1 MQANFKKNLFNLFYF
16 HLSKILWVSNFED
29 SCVNTI
35 SGTGVFSLFVSSL
48 SLIVMLVYTI
58 NRLAIWESFN
68 VQLFYFFLMFI
79 IQITFWKNPSN
90 LSWYFYVLLVK
101 LRSDMISLHYYKL
114 FYLKTFFWGGGH
126 CNRKFSSFMYN
137 FRNLYFNLKINYS
150 LIIM

>member
-114 FYLKTFFWGGGH
+114 FYLKTFFWGGGDIATG
-126 CNRKFSSFMYN
+126 N
-137 FRNLYFNLKINYS
+137 FPPLCIIFETSILTWK
-150 LIIM
+150 LIIL